1 VSDYPFAAVGVMLVG
16 LGLTGYGVVKSLA
29 LRDRL
34 RETAHWVSVPGRV
47 YASRVVQEESY
58 DPGLDIGDPGQRT
71 TIYRPEVR
79 FEYRV
84 ADREYASKQFQVG
97 DPMQLSWP
105 DAAEKIVRSFPEGR
119 EVTVYYDPA
128 DPNRAVLERKVASGS
143 ALLLGIA
150 GIGLL
155 VAVIAVVQALRAA

>member
-1 VSDYPFAAVGVMLVG
+1 VNNYLFGAAAVMLVG
-16 LGLTGYGVVKSLA
+16 LGLTGYGVVKYLA

-34 RETAHWVSVPGRV
+34 RETAHWLSVQGRV

-58 DPGLDIGDPGQRT
+58 SPGGDIGDPGQRT
-71 TIYRPEVR
+71 TVYLPEVR

-84 ADREYASKQFQVG
+84 ADREYAAKQVQVG
-97 DPMQLSWP
+97 DPVQLSWP
-105 DAAEKIVRSFPEGR
+105 DAAERIVRSYPVGR
-119 EVTVYYDPA
+119 DVTVYYDPA

-155 VAVIAVVQALRAA
+155 VAVIAVVNAFRAA